1 LNLRPRVGTKILRL
15 SQQEKERMANAS
27 TVLSLD
33 TTLTN
38 VRTRQNS
45 DSKENHSKGT
55 PERDIRTTNQVP
67 PRILGTNMR
76 IK

>member
-27 TVLSLD
+27 TVLSLN

-45 DSKENHSKGT
+45 DSKENHSKGN
-55 PERDIRTTNQVP
+55 PERDIRQVP